1 MNRTTRLLGMI
12 GLAALASTGCGVY
25 EPNGPSAAPQAA
37 NAGPIDPLA
46 AQLER
51 KQLVVATEEA
61 AKELRRQLDVMGY
74 EMIWIDVSD
83 RKFDLRYVPKFD
95 TAGFNVGESQGL
107 TFMMDAMS
115 AARLPHGIGIHV
127 TRAKGKPS
135 LGFFSRL
142 TEVDPPDPSVSL
154 AEARKGFET
163 KLVRQKTDGNP
174 PAEPPSDAV
183 RLVHYKSSA
192 AELAAYVTRAPDDG
206 KRHPALIWLGGGGC
220 NTIGPFWSDS
230 GEVEHPELVT
240 MIPSLRGGNDNPG
253 FEEDYFGEVDDVLAA
268 AEFLRQQTYVDP
280 DRIYLG
286 GHSTGGTLALLT
298 AECSTA
304 FRATFSFGPV
314 NDVIAYG
321 PQALHFDPTDPKEYQ
336 LRAPGRWLHSARNPV
351 FVLEGRESKGFAA
364 STAMSKDN
372 TNPKVRF
379 FDVPGADHF
388 TVIALKS
395 VVVAKILQDVEPT
408 GAIEFTAEELAKPFN
423 EQ

>member
-1 MNRTTRLLGMI
+1 MI
-12 GLAALASTGCGVY
+12 GLALLTGLGCGVY
-25 EPNGPSAAPQAA
+25 EPNGPSPATQAA
-37 NAGPIDPLA
+37 TASSIDPSA

-51 KQLVVATEEA
+51 KQLVIATAEA
-61 AKELRRQLDVMGY
+61 AKELRRQMDAMGY
-74 EMIWIDVSD
+74 EMVWIDVSD
-83 RKFDLRYVPKFD
+83 RRFEIRFVPTFD
-95 TAGFNVGESQGL
+95 TEGFNVCESQGL
-107 TFMMDAMS
+107 TFMMDALS

-127 TRAKGKPS
+127 TRANGKPS
-135 LGFFSRL
+135 LGFYSRL
-142 TEVDPPDPSVSL
+142 TEVDPPDPSISL
-154 AEARKGFET
+154 PEARKGFET
-163 KLVRQKTDGNP
+163 KLVRHKTDGKSP
-174 PAEPPSDAV
+174 VEPPSDAV
-183 RLVHYKSSA
+183 RLVRYKSPA
-192 AELAAYVTRAPDDG
+192 GELAAYVTRAPEDG
-206 KRHPALIWLGGGGC
+206 NRHPALIWLAGGGC

-286 GHSTGGTLALLT
+286 GQSTGGTLALLA
-298 AECSTA
+298 AECSSA

-336 LRAPGRWLHSARNPV
+336 LRAPGRWLHSIRTPV

-364 STAMSKDN
+364 LTAMSKDN
-372 TNPKVRF
+372 TNTKIRF

-388 TVIALKS
+388 TVMALKPA
-395 VVVAKILQDVEPT
+395 VVSKILQDVGPLCE
-408 GAIEFTAEELAKPFN
+408 IEFTAEEIAKSF
-423 EQ
+423 Q